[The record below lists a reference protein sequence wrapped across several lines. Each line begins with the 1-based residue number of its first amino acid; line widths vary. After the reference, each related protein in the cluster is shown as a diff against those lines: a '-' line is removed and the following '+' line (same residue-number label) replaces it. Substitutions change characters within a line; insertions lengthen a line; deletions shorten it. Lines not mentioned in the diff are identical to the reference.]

1 MVPAVHRAH
10 LIPTAFLWRGTS
22 RANDADFQQT
32 ARKTQLR
39 AILFSF
45 CKRKPRSSRE
55 AHPQPCLWG
64 GGEKK
69 TEVGTHAC
77 RFPPPPSP
85 PGLPAGNQE
94 TGWRPRAGAGGGEG
108 LTGVG
113 ASRAERCEFRPL
125 PPAPLPPS
133 L

>member
-1 MVPAVHRAH
+1 MRA
-10 LIPTAFLWRGTS
+10 AS
-22 RANDADFQQT
+22 
-32 ARKTQLR
+32 
-39 AILFSF
+39 
-45 CKRKPRSSRE
+45 
-55 AHPQPCLWG
+55 
-64 GGEKK
+64 
-69 TEVGTHAC
+69 
-77 RFPPPPSP
+77 PPPPSP